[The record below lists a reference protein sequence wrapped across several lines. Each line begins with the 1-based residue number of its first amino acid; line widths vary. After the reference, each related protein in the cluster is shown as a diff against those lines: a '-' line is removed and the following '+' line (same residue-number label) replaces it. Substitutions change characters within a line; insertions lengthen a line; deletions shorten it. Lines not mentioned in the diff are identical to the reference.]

1 MWIIIPSVPFMR
13 KIKGD
18 GEDSSPPFS
27 ATLCLYIS
35 LTFPLN
41 SFLSRSP
48 HLPTFFV
55 RKCLL
60 NKLTALWR
68 VISKAQR
75 RGVLMLNL
83 FCIHLRWRGLSAPPS
98 RRYSLPSS
106 SGLRAHTWSLLFVVG
121 SMLSSLYPPPL
132 SLLFGEVVIIFQ
144 GAVIRILGSSG
155 VPKHSRVTSGANS
168 VHKSHRQGLGA
179 FH

>member
-1 MWIIIPSVPFMR
+1 MR
-13 KIKGD
+13 EIKGD
-18 GEDSSPPFS
+18 GEDSSLLFS

-68 VISKAQR
+68 VISKAQW

-83 FCIHLRWRGLSAPPS
+83 FCIHLRWRGLSALPS

-121 SMLSSLYPPPL
+121 SMLASLYSPFAPPSLPPPP
-132 SLLFGEVVIIFQ
+132 LFGEVVIIFQ

-155 VPKHSRVTSGANS
+155 VQKHSRVTSGANS